1 MDKDYQNFVDR
12 MGSFEDNINMSDD
25 DSEIE
30 HTGVL
35 GMKWG
40 KRKGRASQKLAKS
53 FVGSTNKNVKRTKKF
68 VDNKLEKRA
77 KRAQEWVNE
86 MLADNRK
93 MSELTSNTANSSP
106 STKMLGEM
114 MAQDYINQQ
123 KITQQ
128 VVHNVLKD
136 R

>member
-12 MGSFEDNINMSDD
+12 MGSFEEDVNISDD

-40 KRKGRASQKLAKS
+40 KRKGRASQKLAKK

-68 VDNKLEKRA
+68 VDNKIEKRA
-77 KRAQEWVNE
+77 KRAKEWVDE

-93 MSELTSNTANSSP
+93 MSELTSNTDNSSADV
-106 STKMLGEM
+106 KMLGTM
-114 MAQDYINQQ
+114 LAQNFINET
-123 KITQQ
+123 KLTKQ
-128 VVHNVLKD
+128 VVRNVLKD
-136 R
+136 G

>member
-40 KRKGRASQKLAKS
+40 KRKGRASQKLAKA

-77 KRAQEWVNE
+77 KRAKEWLSANNKN
-86 MLADNRK
+86 MTKKL
-93 MSELTSNTANSSP
+93 SELNNNDAARLQNQLF
-106 STKMLGEM
+106 MDNMVREHQHQQNLII
-114 MAQDYINQQ
+114 AQQMGMF
-123 KITQQ
+123 
-128 VVHNVLKD
+128 
-136 R
+136 